1 MESWTDHPVIHS
13 PYNFPFDHEYYKA
26 VTYLSTE
33 IAIAILGGIFG
44 VAASSGFWAF
54 LMNKSKKKSSKQ
66 ELLLGLGCERIVS
79 LGLSYIDRGWIYKDE
94 YDTLID
100 YLWIPYEA
108 SGGDGTAK
116 RVIEGVMRLPIRSTP
131 PDRYEHTNNQ

>member
-1 MESWTDHPVIHS
+1 M
-13 PYNFPFDHEYYKA
+13 
-26 VTYLSTE
+26 STE
-33 IAIAILGGIFG
+33 IALAILGGIFG

-79 LGLSYIDRGWIYKDE
+79 LGMSYIDRGWIYKDE

-100 YLWIPYEA
+100 YLWTPYEK
-108 SGGDGTAK
+108 SGGDGTAL
-116 RVIEGVMRLPIRSTP
+116 RVIEGVKKLPIRTTP
-131 PDRYEHTNNQ
+131 LDRYEHTPSE

>member
-1 MESWTDHPVIHS
+1 MIVGRD
-13 PYNFPFDHEYYKA
+13 YKLINYIKV
-26 VTYLSTE
+26 VTYLSSET
-33 IAIAILGGIFG
+33 ALTILSGGFFG
-44 VAASSGFWAF
+44 ILASSGFWAY
-54 LMNKSKKKSSKQ
+54 LMSRSKKNNAKDD
-66 ELLLGLGCERIVS
+66 LLLGIGCERIVS
-79 LGLSYIDRGWIYKDE
+79 LGMKYIDRGWIYKDE

-100 YLWIPYEA
+100 YLWAPYEK

>member
-1 MESWTDHPVIHS
+1 M
-13 PYNFPFDHEYYKA
+13 
-26 VTYLSTE
+26 STE
-33 IAIAILGGIFG
+33 IALAILGGIFG

-79 LGLSYIDRGWIYKDE
+79 LGMSYIDRGWIYKDE

-100 YLWIPYEA
+100 YLWRPYEA

-116 RVIEGVMRLPIRSTP
+116 RVIDGVMRLPIRSTP